1 MKTADF
7 IKRNCVG
14 ETCPYFDG
22 RYGCRA
28 NEFCRCSSHVSSDLE
43 WAKQDIRGRAHEADY
58 CSVFPNGYD
67 LIDVGVFKKPFG
79 CKDYSDVMD
88 AISQAHSKS

>member
-14 ETCPYFDG
+14 ETCPPYFDG

-28 NEFCRCSSHVSSDLE
+28 YDGEECDAAFH
-43 WAKQDIRGRAHEADY
+43 WAEMAWAQHGRQNQHI
-58 CSVFPNGYD
+58 
-67 LIDVGVFKKPFG
+67 L
-79 CKDYSDVMD
+79 
-88 AISQAHSKS
+88 